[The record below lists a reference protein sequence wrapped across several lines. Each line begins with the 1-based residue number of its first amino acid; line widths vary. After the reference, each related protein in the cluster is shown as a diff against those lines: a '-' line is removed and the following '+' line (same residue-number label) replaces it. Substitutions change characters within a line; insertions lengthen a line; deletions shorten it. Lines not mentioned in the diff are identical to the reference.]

1 MTIET
6 LLFLFFS
13 LILIF
18 SSLLTVTAT
27 NTIYSILFLILNF
40 LTSVGLLF
48 LLECEF
54 MGLIFLIIYVG
65 AIAVLFL
72 FIVMMLDI
80 KLIVTTK
87 DLIKYIPIG
96 SFLGL
101 ILLFEVLNIILK
113 TFSINYY
120 QKNFLINMYFN
131 WYEKIDLIFSVKTL
145 GNVLYT
151 HYLIQFLISGFIL
164 LLAIIGSVILTMD
177 MTNVNYNKQQFFFR
191 QISRN
196 SNNILLK

>member
-6 LLFLFFS
+6 LLLFFFIF
-13 LILIF
+13 ILLF
-18 SSLLTVTAT
+18 SSLLTISTK

-40 LTSVGLLF
+40 LTAVGLLF
-48 LLECEF
+48 LLECDF
-54 MGLIFLIIYVG
+54 MGLVFLIIYVG
-65 AIAVLFL
+65 AIAILFL
-72 FIVMMLDI
+72 FIIMMLDI
-80 KLIVTTK
+80 KLISTTK

-101 ILLFEVLNIILK
+101 ILLFEILNIILK
-113 TFSINYY
+113 TFYINYY
-120 QKNFLINMYFN
+120 QISFLTNIYFN
-131 WYEKIDLIFSVKTL
+131 WYEKIDSIFSVKTL

-151 HYLIQFLISGFIL
+151 YYLIQFLIAGLIL
-164 LLAIIGSVILTMD
+164 LLAIIGSVILTINIK
-177 MTNVNYNKQQFFFR
+177 NVNNKQQFFFR